1 MIKLLDDA
9 VERLSSLPGIG
20 ERTALRLA
28 LFILRRP
35 QEEGIM
41 LGESIRRLRSEIRY
55 CRECNMVSEGDLCEI
70 CSDPG
75 RDRSVICV
83 VESIRDVMSIEET
96 GDYNGVY
103 HVLGGVISP
112 IDGIGPSDLHIDSL
126 VKRASSP
133 GVKEVIIAISGGMEG
148 ETTSY
153 YLNRVLAPVGVK
165 VSGIARGVG
174 FGDDLEY
181 TDSLTLGMSIRNRQT
196 FWTERIYDHKYLS
209 W

>member
-83 VESIRDVMSIEET
+83 VESIRDVM
-96 GDYNGVY
+96 
-103 HVLGGVISP
+103 
-112 IDGIGPSDLHIDSL
+112 
-126 VKRASSP
+126 
-133 GVKEVIIAISGGMEG
+133 IA
-148 ETTSY
+148 
-153 YLNRVLAPVGVK
+153 L
-165 VSGIARGVG
+165 
-174 FGDDLEY
+174 
-181 TDSLTLGMSIRNRQT
+181 
-196 FWTERIYDHKYLS
+196 
-209 W
+209 